1 MVREYV
7 RYFPSGDRLMRR
19 VVFLVMG
26 FLELTIAA
34 VLVAFAWQ
42 LPSRSDVDQ
51 TFDRAE
57 RVTGRTGS
65 QVRLFRQQVHDL
77 RRPELQDLGHQ
88 LQDQTKTV
96 TGTLKAQAVDFDR
109 LQTVGDALGDVAS
122 GLDGLGEALDGENL
136 GKVGQGLG
144 ETASYL
150 DEQVAPTAGRAA
162 DRLDKSTADL
172 REDARTLSALLRAA
186 PPDLKATKEIHDG
199 LVRFGEGLDKMQ
211 DLLKAERLT
220 SMRDGFKG
228 LETSLVT
235 GAEQVDRLADYHYPV
250 VTMHGLKPEVEQRKF
265 WPEGE
270 KIAGGMRKA
279 ADGAKAADAE
289 MGALEAD
296 LPRLRA
302 ALDESRKMTD
312 RTRESLAL
320 ALKQQDKIEVLLKN
334 VPEHSARLADELPK
348 LTGDLTRI
356 LRETERLKE
365 VAATLRQAEKGVAAA
380 VAKWPGLKTNLSKA
394 AVLLRSTQVQI
405 RQALER
411 RQDYEAALKQS
422 IVLADSFA
430 TLLPIYL
437 ESLDRQL
444 EQQEEGL
451 GDLSHGLDEVTVAMP
466 EYARATNRLVET
478 ARLLVWL
485 VAGIVLLHGAYL
497 LVSVRL
503 GKGYAV

>member
-1 MVREYV
+1 
-7 RYFPSGDRLMRR
+7 MRR

-26 FLELTIAA
+26 LLEVGVAV

-42 LPSRSDVDQ
+42 LPGRSDVDQ

-57 RVTGRTGS
+57 RVTGRTRN

-77 RRPELQDLGHQ
+77 RRPELQDLGRQ
-88 LQDQTKTV
+88 MQAQTKTV
-96 TGTLKAQAVDFDR
+96 TGTLKAQTVDFDR
-109 LQTVGDALGDVAS
+109 LETVGDALGDVAG
-122 GLDGLGEALDGENL
+122 GLDGLGDALDGDSL
-136 GKVGQGLG
+136 GKMGQGLG
-144 ETASYL
+144 ATASYL

-162 DRLDKSTADL
+162 KRLDDSTADL
-172 REDARTLSALLRAA
+172 CADARNLSVLLRAA

-199 LVRFGEGLDKMQ
+199 LLRFGEGLDKMQ

-228 LETSLVT
+228 LETSLAT
-235 GAEQVDRLADYHYPV
+235 GADQVDRLAGYHYPV
-250 VTMHGLKPEVEQRKF
+250 VTMRGLKPEVEQRKF
-265 WPEGE
+265 WPEGD
-270 KIAGGMRKA
+270 KIADGMRKA

-296 LPRLRA
+296 LPKLRS
-302 ALDESRKMTD
+302 ALEDSRRMTD
-312 RTRESLAL
+312 KTREALAA
-320 ALKQQDKIEVLLKN
+320 ALKQQDKLEGLLKS
-334 VPEHSARLADELPK
+334 VPEHSARLAEELPK
-348 LTGDLTRI
+348 LTGDLSRI

-365 VAATLRQAEKGVAAA
+365 VAATLRQAQKGMDMAIAR
-380 VAKWPGLKTNLSKA
+380 WPELKTNLSKTA
-394 AVLLRSTQVQI
+394 TLLRSTQGQL

-422 IVLADSFA
+422 IVLAESFA

-451 GDLSHGLDEVTVAMP
+451 DDLGHGLDDVTGAMP
-466 EYARATNRLVET
+466 EYARATNRLVDT

-485 VAGIVLLHGAYL
+485 VSAIVLLHGAYL
-497 LVSVRL
+497 LASVRL